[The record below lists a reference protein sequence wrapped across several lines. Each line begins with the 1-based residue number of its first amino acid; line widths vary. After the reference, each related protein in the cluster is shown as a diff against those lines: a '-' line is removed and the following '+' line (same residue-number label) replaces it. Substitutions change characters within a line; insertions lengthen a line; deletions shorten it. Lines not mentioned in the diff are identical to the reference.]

1 MAMRGRDN
9 IDMSPIAEIAEEE
22 ALLQAEAAPT
32 CTCTCTCK
40 LFCFRYRYKHSCH
53 IIQELT

>member
-32 CTCTCTCK
+32 CTCTCM
-40 LFCFRYRYKHSCH
+40 YM
-53 IIQELT
+53 